1 MNKTYK
7 IITYGC
13 QMNENDSE
21 KISGMLKE
29 MGYTP
34 TDDEKTAGVVVMN
47 TCSVRENADE
57 RFFGNVGNFKHI
69 KKKNPDLILAVC
81 GCMMQQPAIVKQI
94 KEKNPQVDI
103 VFGTHNIEHFP
114 QLLEEFIETRSRTI
128 EIYDDDQG
136 LVENLPVDRKYPFKS
151 YVSIMQGCNN
161 FCTYCIV
168 PYTRG
173 REVSRPH
180 EKIIEEITR
189 LVEDGCLEVMLL
201 GQNVNSYGND
211 RRDGYGFADLL
222 RDVNAIE
229 GLRRI
234 RFMTSHPKDMS
245 DAVIEAIATCDKV
258 CPSIHLAIQSG
269 STRILKAMHRG
280 YTKEQIIALVEKIRN
295 RIPHVAITTDIIVGF
310 PGETEAD
317 FEETLDVVRAC
328 RFDSAFSFIYS
339 KRSGTPAAEMDDQIP
354 DDVKHQRLNRLLDV
368 LHEIG
373 NDQNAWFQDQNV
385 EVLVEGKSAHN
396 PNKLSGRTLNGKLVN
411 FTGDMATIGTI
422 IPVHIDR
429 AKTFSLDGTAIGSL
443 N

>member
-34 TDDEKTAGVVVMN
+34 TDDEKNAGVVVMT

-114 QLLEEFIETRSRTI
+114 QLLEEFIETRRRTI

-136 LVENLPVDRKYPFKS
+136 LAENLPVDRKFPFKS
-151 YVSIMQGCNN
+151 YVSIMKGCNN

-180 EKIIEEITR
+180 EKIIEEITH

-211 RRDGYGFADLL
+211 RHDGYGFADLL
-222 RDVNAIE
+222 RDVNQIE

-245 DAVIEAIATCDKV
+245 DAVIEAIATCEKV

-269 STRILKAMHRG
+269 STRVLKAMHRG
-280 YTKEQIIALVEKIRN
+280 YTKEQIIALVQKIRD
-295 RIPHVAITTDIIVGF
+295 RIPHVSITTDIIVGF
-310 PGETEAD
+310 PGETEED
-317 FEETLDVVRAC
+317 FEETLDVVKAC
-328 RFDSAFSFIYS
+328 QFDSAFSFIYS
-339 KRSGTPAAEMDDQIP
+339 KRSGTPAAEMDNQIS
-354 DDVKHQRLNRLLDV
+354 DEIKHQRINRLLDV
-368 LHEIG
+368 LHQIG
-373 NDQNAWFQDQNV
+373 NDQNAWFKDQDV

-396 PNKLSGRTLNGKLVN
+396 PNKLSGRTKNGKLVN
-411 FTGDMATIGTI
+411 FSGDDQTIGTI

-429 AKTFSLDGTAIGSL
+429 AKTFSLDGTAI
-443 N
+443 

>member
-34 TDDEKTAGVVVMN
+34 TDDEKNAGVVVMN

-114 QLLEEFIETRSRTI
+114 QLLEEYIETRRRTI

-136 LVENLPVDRKYPFKS
+136 LAENLPVDRKFPFKS
-151 YVSIMQGCNN
+151 YVSIMKGCNN

-180 EKIIEEITR
+180 EKIIEEITH

-211 RRDGYGFADLL
+211 RHDGYGFADLL
-222 RDVNAIE
+222 RDVNQIG

-245 DAVIEAIATCDKV
+245 DAVIEAIATCEKV

-269 STRILKAMHRG
+269 STRVLKAMHRG
-280 YTKEQIIALVEKIRN
+280 YTKEQIIALVQKIRD
-295 RIPHVAITTDIIVGF
+295 RIPHVSITTDIIVGF
-310 PGETEAD
+310 PGETEED
-317 FEETLDVVRAC
+317 FEETLDVVKAC
-328 RFDSAFSFIYS
+328 QFDSAFSFIYS
-339 KRSGTPAAEMDDQIP
+339 KRSGTPAAEMENQVSDEI
-354 DDVKHQRLNRLLDV
+354 KHQRINRLLDV
-368 LHEIG
+368 LHQIG
-373 NDQNAWFQDQNV
+373 NDQNAWFQDQDV

-396 PNKLSGRTLNGKLVN
+396 PNKLSGRTKNGKLVN
-411 FTGDMATIGTI
+411 FSGDDQTIGTI

-429 AKTFSLDGTAIGSL
+429 AKTFSLDGTAI
-443 N
+443 

>member
-34 TDDEKTAGVVVMN
+34 TDDEKNAGVVVMN

-57 RFFGNVGNFKHI
+57 RFFGTVGNFKHI

-114 QLLEEFIETRSRTI
+114 QLLEEFIETRRRTI

-136 LVENLPVDRKYPFKS
+136 LAENLPVDRKFPFKS
-151 YVSIMQGCNN
+151 YVSIMKGCNN

-180 EKIIEEITR
+180 EKIIEEITH

-211 RRDGYGFADLL
+211 RHDGYGFADLL
-222 RDVNAIE
+222 RDVNQIE

-245 DAVIEAIATCDKV
+245 DAVIEAIATCEKV

-269 STRILKAMHRG
+269 STRVLKAMHRG
-280 YTKEQIIALVEKIRN
+280 YTKEQIIALVQKIRD
-295 RIPHVAITTDIIVGF
+295 RIPHVSITTDIIVGF
-310 PGETEAD
+310 PGETEED
-317 FEETLDVVRAC
+317 FEETLDVVKAC
-328 RFDSAFSFIYS
+328 QFDSAFSFIYS
-339 KRSGTPAAEMDDQIP
+339 KRSGTPAAEMDNQIS
-354 DDVKHQRLNRLLDV
+354 DEIKHQRINRLLDV
-368 LHEIG
+368 LHQIG
-373 NDQNAWFQDQNV
+373 NDQNAWFKDQDV

-396 PNKLSGRTLNGKLVN
+396 PNKLSGRTKNGKLVN
-411 FTGDMATIGTI
+411 FSGDDQTIGTI

-429 AKTFSLDGTAIGSL
+429 AKTFSLDGTAI
-443 N
+443 

>member
-1 MNKTYK
+1 MRMNKTYK

-34 TDDEKTAGVVVMN
+34 TDDEKNAGVVVMN

-114 QLLEEFIETRSRTI
+114 QLLEEFIETRRRTI

-136 LVENLPVDRKYPFKS
+136 LAENLPVDRKFPFKS
-151 YVSIMQGCNN
+151 YVSIMKGCNN

-180 EKIIEEITR
+180 EKIIEEITH

-211 RRDGYGFADLL
+211 RHDGYGFADLL
-222 RDVNAIE
+222 RDVNQIE

-245 DAVIEAIATCDKV
+245 DAVIEAIATCEKV

-269 STRILKAMHRG
+269 STRVLKAMHRG
-280 YTKEQIIALVEKIRN
+280 YTKEQIIALVQKIRD
-295 RIPHVAITTDIIVGF
+295 RIPHVSITTDIIVGF
-310 PGETEAD
+310 PGETEED
-317 FEETLDVVRAC
+317 FEETLDVVKAC
-328 RFDSAFSFIYS
+328 QFDSAFSFIYS
-339 KRSGTPAAEMDDQIP
+339 KRSGTPAAEMDNQIS
-354 DDVKHQRLNRLLDV
+354 DEIKHQRINRLLDV
-368 LHEIG
+368 LHQIG
-373 NDQNAWFQDQNV
+373 NDQNAWFKDQDV

-396 PNKLSGRTLNGKLVN
+396 PNKLSGRTKNGKLVN
-411 FTGDMATIGTI
+411 FSGDDQTIGTI

-429 AKTFSLDGTAIGSL
+429 AKTFSLDGTAI
-443 N
+443 

>member
-34 TDDEKTAGVVVMN
+34 TDDEKNAGVVVMN

-114 QLLEEFIETRSRTI
+114 QLLEEFIETRRRTI

-136 LVENLPVDRKYPFKS
+136 LAENLPVDRKFPFKS
-151 YVSIMQGCNN
+151 YVSIMKGCNN

-180 EKIIEEITR
+180 EKIIEEITH

-211 RRDGYGFADLL
+211 RHDGYGFADLL
-222 RDVNAIE
+222 RDVNQIE

-245 DAVIEAIATCDKV
+245 DAVIEAIATCEKV

-269 STRILKAMHRG
+269 STRVLKAMHRG
-280 YTKEQIIALVEKIRN
+280 YTKEQIIALVQKIRD
-295 RIPHVAITTDIIVGF
+295 RIPHVSITTDIIVGF
-310 PGETEAD
+310 PGETEED
-317 FEETLDVVRAC
+317 FEETLDVVKAC
-328 RFDSAFSFIYS
+328 QFDSAFSFIYS
-339 KRSGTPAAEMDDQIP
+339 KRSGTPAAEMDNQIS
-354 DDVKHQRLNRLLDV
+354 DEIKHQRINRLLDV
-368 LHEIG
+368 LHQIG
-373 NDQNAWFQDQNV
+373 NDQNAWFKDQDV

-396 PNKLSGRTLNGKLVN
+396 PNKLSGRTKNGKLVN
-411 FTGDMATIGTI
+411 FSGDDQTIGTI

-429 AKTFSLDGTAIGSL
+429 AKTFSLDGTAI
-443 N
+443 